1 MTQNKEL
8 LDKILESLSKIA
20 FIEKKRILIFGDL
33 KLYPSEIHLLLFIY
47 FEQDTNITEIA
58 NRIGL
63 TKGAV
68 SQTLSRLQKKG
79 ILTKKTDPYN
89 KNELK
94 IMFTTQGDKLIKK
107 IIEMKKE
114 FEQEYLD
121 YIKTLTEKDKKVIS
135 IFLDNLVTI
144 LIKKH

>member
-20 FIEKKRILIFGDL
+20 FIEKKRILIFDNL

-94 IMFTTQGDKLIKK
+94 IMFTTQGNKLIKK